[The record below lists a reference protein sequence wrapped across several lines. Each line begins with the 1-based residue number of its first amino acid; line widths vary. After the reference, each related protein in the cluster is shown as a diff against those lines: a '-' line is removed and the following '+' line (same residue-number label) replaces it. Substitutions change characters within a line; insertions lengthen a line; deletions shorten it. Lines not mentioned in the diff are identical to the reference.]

1 MNVSQT
7 TPRRRF
13 ITYAILSSVLSSVA
27 TLFKVQGVK
36 HVPPLLAAAGG
47 VLFAG
52 LLALFVLVITRNL
65 PSWSAIMQVRVPLLK
80 TALCRA
86 VFSNMI
92 YTVGLAYTTG
102 VEAVFLTKMEP
113 YLVIFWSWVLDKRRP
128 SGNHLALLVVHVIGA
143 ILLSVGH
150 RGLDGGIS
158 WFGDLIIVTA
168 VVTAALSYRYAPQ
181 VTKVLHPFQT
191 ACLGEL
197 IGGVLTLPIAL
208 LVSPLVL
215 GPEQLT
221 GWFYIGTHAILFY
234 VLAMSLLYASL
245 NGIEGWLSSALRAT
259 GPVIATPIAFLCFGE
274 TLTPIQIFGALVVVV
289 TSALI
294 SKR

>member
-1 MNVSQT
+1 MDQFPHSQ
-7 TPRRRF
+7 RGRF
-13 ITYAILSSVLSSVA
+13 IAFAIISSVLSSVG
-27 TLFKVQGVK
+27 TLFKVQGVR

-52 LLALFVLVITRNL
+52 LLALVLLALTRNL
-65 PSWSAIMQVRVPLLK
+65 PSWSAIKQVRVPLLK
-80 TALCRA
+80 TAFCRA

-92 YTVGLAYTTG
+92 FTVGLAYTTG

-128 SGNHLALLVVHVIGA
+128 SGNHLALLVVHVLGA
-143 ILLSVGH
+143 ILLSVGG
-150 RGLDGGIS
+150 RGFSGEVS
-158 WFGDLIIVTA
+158 WFGDLIVVSA

-181 VTKVLHPFQT
+181 VTKVLSPMQT

-208 LVSPLVL
+208 LVSPLVF
-215 GPEQLT
+215 GPEQQL
-221 GWFYIGTHAILFY
+221 GWFYIGIHAVMFY
-234 VLAMSLLYASL
+234 ILAMSFLYASL

-259 GPVIATPIAFLCFGE
+259 GPVIATPIAFLLFGE
-274 TLTPIQIFGALVVVV
+274 SLTPIQIFGALVVLV

-294 SKR
+294 SRR